1 MKLAIMQPYFLPY
14 IGYFQLIAAV
24 DVFVI
29 YDNIKYTKKGWI
41 NRNRYF
47 RNGKDEL
54 FSLPLKSDSDFLNI
68 SERFISESFDA
79 SKLLNQLSNAYSKAP
94 YFYQTLP
101 LLEKIINYQ
110 EKNLFN
116 FIYYSVVSICEYLE
130 IDTKIVI
137 SSTLDIDHELKGTA
151 KVFAICES
159 LGASQYINAIGGVEL
174 YGKDDFF
181 QKGIALKFIKSNIT
195 EYKQFENN
203 FIPWLSM
210 IDCMMFNSK
219 ETLIKWLTTHYE
231 FI

>member
-1 MKLAIMQPYFLPY
+1 MKLAIMQPYFMPY

-24 DVFVI
+24 DIFVI

-41 NRNRYF
+41 NRNRYL

-68 SERFISESFDA
+68 SERIISESFDA
-79 SKLLNQLSNAYSKAP
+79 KKLINQLSNAYSKAP
-94 YFYQTLP
+94 YFDQTLP

-116 FIYYSVVSICEYLE
+116 FIYYSVISICEHLE

-137 SSTLDIDHELKGTA
+137 SSTLNIDHTLKS
-151 KVFAICES
+151 KDKIFAICES
-159 LGASQYINAIGGVEL
+159 LGASQYVNAIGGMEM
-174 YGKDDFF
+174 YEKYDFL
-181 QKGIALKFIKSNIT
+181 QKGIDLRFIKSNST
-195 EYKQFENN
+195 EYKQFGND

-219 ETLIKWLTTHYE
+219 ETLIKWLTKHYE
-231 FI
+231 LI